1 MNAVRRLYRIMDSYE
16 ADIAPLSPEASTSDG
31 EIGASAAA
39 GRLARQGPPRYG
51 VINWG
56 EFRMKRFAGDYAD
69 QGEDDVQISHFLLSS
84 SA

>member
-1 MNAVRRLYRIMDSYE
+1 MGSYE
-16 ADIAPLSPEASTSDG
+16 ADIAPLSPEAPTSHG
-31 EIGASAAA
+31 EIGASTAAE
-39 GRLARQGPPRYG
+39 RLARQGPPRYK

-69 QGEDDVQISHFLLSS
+69 QGEEDVQISHFLISS